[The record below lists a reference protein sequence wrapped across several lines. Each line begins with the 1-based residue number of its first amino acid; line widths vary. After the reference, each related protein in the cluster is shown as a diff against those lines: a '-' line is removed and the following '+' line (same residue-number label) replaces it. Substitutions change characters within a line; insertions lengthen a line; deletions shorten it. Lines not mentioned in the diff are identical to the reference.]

1 MKTNRP
7 PARRPLLRV
16 ALTALALGLG
26 GVATLAQAQERYP
39 SKPIRLVI
47 GFAAGGPT
55 DVVARK
61 LAMRLEP
68 LLGQTVV
75 VDNKPG
81 AATTIATA
89 EVVRS
94 RPDGYTLYLTGSAA
108 LTITPLSIPSLTFDV
123 AKDLIPLTLVAAE
136 RFAIGVHPSVK
147 ARSLAELAA
156 LAKAEP
162 GKLSYASS
170 GTGNI
175 GHLTGEMFNK
185 LAGVNLTHVPY
196 KGAAPAM
203 QDVLAGHVPV
213 LTAGLGTMIELHRQ
227 GKLAVLAV
235 TDRERSTTAPE
246 IPTSADAGFP
256 ALLAT
261 SVFVLLAPTGTPAPV
276 IATLDAAMRK
286 VMASPEFQADLRQA
300 AVEPVKD
307 IGPDAAK
314 QFIDGELKKWADLV
328 RTNNIQMR

>member
-1 MKTNRP
+1 MKTFRP
-7 PARRPLLRV
+7 SSRRPVLSAALA
-16 ALTALALGLG
+16 ALTLSLSGLAG
-26 GVATLAQAQERYP
+26 LAQAQERYP
-39 SKPIRLVI
+39 SKPIRMLI

-75 VDNKPG
+75 VENKPG
-81 AATTIATA
+81 ASTTIATS

-108 LTITPLSIPSLTFDV
+108 LTITPLSIPGLTFDV
-123 AKDLIPLTLVAAE
+123 SRDLIPVTLVAAE
-136 RFAIGVHPSVK
+136 RFALAVHPSVK
-147 ARSLAELAA
+147 ARTLAELVAQ
-156 LAKAEP
+156 AKADP
-162 GKLSYASS
+162 TKLSFASS

-175 GHLTGEMFNK
+175 GHLTGELLNK
-185 LAGVNLTHVPY
+185 LAGVNMTHVPY

-203 QDVLAGHVPV
+203 LDVLAGHVPV
-213 LTAGLGTMIELHRQ
+213 LAAGLGSMYEQHKQ
-227 GKLAVLAV
+227 GKLVVLAV

-246 IPTSADAGFP
+246 IPTTADAGFP

-261 SVFVLLAPTGTPAPV
+261 SVFVLLAPAGTPTPV
-276 IATLDAAMRK
+276 IATLDTALRR
-286 VMASPEFQADLRQA
+286 VMASPEFLADLRQA

-307 IGPDAAK
+307 IGPAAAK
-314 QFIDGELKKWADLV
+314 QFIDGELKKWAELV
-328 RTNNIQMR
+328 KANNIQMN